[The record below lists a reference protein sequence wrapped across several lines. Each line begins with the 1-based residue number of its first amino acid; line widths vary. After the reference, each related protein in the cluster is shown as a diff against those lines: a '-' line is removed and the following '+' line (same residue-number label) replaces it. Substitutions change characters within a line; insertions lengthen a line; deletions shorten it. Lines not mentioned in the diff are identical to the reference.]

1 MALREQPGG
10 ISLYRADGSQPVAVK
25 GALDSE
31 RPIRFANGGRS
42 LLVAEPT
49 GRELVLTLVELASGR
64 ESWKRFTIEA
74 SSNEI
79 IVVTPDLEYYAYS
92 FPGIHLR
99 APAAGRP
106 TRSRISVSG

>member
-1 MALREQPGG
+1 M
-10 ISLYRADGSQPVAVK
+10 
-25 GALDSE
+25 
-31 RPIRFANGGRS
+31 
-42 LLVAEPT
+42 LVAEPT